1 MQNHP
6 LKKYLLATFLLA
18 AVGFAG
24 SSHAVDGV
32 FEISQACVGFGC
44 VPGDSAGLPVT
55 ITESGSYRLT
65 SNLSTTSANTT
76 LILVNADDVSIDLN
90 GFSLTGPAVCSGSTV
105 SCTNT
110 GSGDGIDASNDDN
123 IIIRNGTIRG
133 MGDAGI
139 RVSDNAIVEDVV
151 ISSNAGPGLSGGSF
165 TSGGVFRRL
174 SVSTNGG
181 PGVGAAFGSHYLMDS
196 VVINNGDFG
205 VFAIFCGNVL
215 MVGNDNGNSC
225 VAIAPNE
232 CSTAADCD

>member
-6 LKKYLLATFLLA
+6 LKEYLLATSLLA

-44 VPGDSAGLPVT
+44 VPGDTGGFPVT

-76 LILVNADDVSIDLN
+76 LIQVNADNVSIDLN

-105 SCTNT
+105 TCTNT
-110 GSGDGIDASNDDN
+110 GTGDGIDAGNDVN

-151 ISSNAGPGLSGGSF
+151 ISSNGGPGLAGGAF

-181 PGVGAAFGSHYLMDS
+181 PGVGAFISSHYLMDS
-196 VVINNGDFG
+196 VVINNGAEG
-205 VFAIFCGNVL
+205 VFGIFCGNVL
-215 MVGNDNGNSC
+215 MTGNEDGNSC
-225 VAIAPNE
+225 TAIAPNE
-232 CSTAADCD
+232 CSPAADCD